1 MRGVYPRALVLASL
15 AALPSA
21 VMLVASSF
29 WPDARLM
36 QPNGF
41 FLGSDFVNYWTG
53 GRLALEGRLD
63 VIYDLAAYNE
73 VLRQW
78 FSPDLRVMNFSYPPH
93 ALLFLSLVG
102 ALPYLVALTL
112 WSCAGAVAF
121 IAISLAAW
129 PQRVDRTLLA
139 ALVLAPVLWVNIV
152 FGQFGLLLALVF
164 VGALRALPAQPVLA
178 GILIGLLTV
187 KPQLGMLLPLVL
199 ILMGAWRAFAAA
211 AVTAVLLVG
220 ASIAVFGIEPWQ
232 VYIAETMPFQWQF
245 IEIMNGFYRFQMITP
260 YTLFWFLG
268 VPAGIA
274 LALHWTVAAL
284 VAVTVGMVVAG
295 RASWPLKATVV
306 AFGSVLVAPYV
317 LSYDLAIPL
326 AALVWCLRSED
337 MARDAKAL
345 ALVGAVWALP
355 FGLGIFA
362 QIEGVPL
369 LPAVLLATY
378 AWLAAQALGWRVP
391 VKTASQSA
399 RA

>member
-1 MRGVYPRALVLASL
+1 MRRVYPNALLLASL

-21 VMLVASSF
+21 AMLVANSF
-29 WPDARLM
+29 WPDAQLM

-53 GRLALEGRLD
+53 GRLALQGRLD

-93 ALLFLSLVG
+93 ALLLLSLAG
-102 ALPYLVALTL
+102 AFPYLSALTL
-112 WSCAGAVAF
+112 WTCAGAIAFVAV
-121 IAISLAAW
+121 ALTPW
-129 PQRVDRTLLA
+129 PRRTDRALLA
-139 ALVLAPVLWVNIV
+139 AVVLAPVLWVNVV
-152 FGQFGLLLALVF
+152 FGQFGLILALAF
-164 VGALRALPAQPVLA
+164 VGALRALPARPVLA
-178 GILIGLLTV
+178 GVLIGLLTV

-199 ILMGAWRAFAAA
+199 IVMGAWRAFAAA
-211 AVTAVLLVG
+211 AVTTLVLVG
-220 ASIAVFGIEPWQ
+220 ASIVAFGTAPWQ

-284 VAVTVGMVVAG
+284 VAVTVGMTVAG

-337 MARDAKAL
+337 IAHDGKSL

-369 LPAVLLATY
+369 LPAVLFAVY
-378 AWLAAQALGWRVP
+378 AWLVAQALGWRVSL
-391 VKTASQSA
+391 KSASQSA